1 MKLVS
6 SELRMTPIGDIPRI
20 KKLEVIG
27 VFESGISGY
36 DEVLAFIDYR
46 LLQKIFRMNENITG
60 LGVRISNPEN
70 APEIA
75 HEFAELTD
83 EYIIRNWAD
92 ENKSIFQ
99 VMKLEKIGLFLIL
112 TLIIVVA
119 AFNIISGLTILIK
132 NKTKEIAILKTFSH
146 FLFVQ
151 VPFLL
156 SIPIACILLNIA
168 NDKLFYLFASFGIGS
183 LILSCLGSIS
193 SSMNLMNQRNFL
205 LGSVIVMIFSV
216 PIIIFSVGIINM
228 EESFNSLIN
237 ILFGILLIVFA
248 INPWASGLCLK
259 LSLENN

>member
-1 MKLVS
+1 MKFLNKIVFFYYREYKLNMSGVQDILTNIIFFFISIFIVIVS
-6 SELRMTPIGDIPRI
+6 IGPDKETIAS
-20 KKLEVIG
+20 IG
-27 VFESGISGY
+27 VGILWTLLLLSSTLSLRKFYQDDFENGN
-36 DEVLAFIDYR
+36 L
-46 LLQKIFRMNENITG
+46 
-60 LGVRISNPEN
+60 
-70 APEIA
+70 
-75 HEFAELTD
+75 
-83 EYIIRNWAD
+83 
-92 ENKSIFQ
+92 
-99 VMKLEKIGLFLIL
+99 
-112 TLIIVVA
+112 LIIHLNG
-119 AFNIISGLTILIK
+119 FSFGF
-132 NKTKEIAILKTFSH
+132 IAILKTFSH
-146 FLFVQ
+146 FVFVQ

-216 PIIIFSVGIINM
+216 PIIIFSVSIINM
-228 EESFNSLIN
+228 EESFNSLMN

>member
-1 MKLVS
+1 MIFLNKMIFFYYREYKLNMSGVQDILTNIIFFFVS
-6 SELRMTPIGDIPRI
+6 IFIFIFSIVPDKQTISI
-20 KKLEVIG
+20 IG
-27 VFESGISGY
+27 VGILWTLLLLSSTLSLRKFYQDDFENGN
-36 DEVLAFIDYR
+36 L
-46 LLQKIFRMNENITG
+46 
-60 LGVRISNPEN
+60 
-70 APEIA
+70 
-75 HEFAELTD
+75 
-83 EYIIRNWAD
+83 
-92 ENKSIFQ
+92 
-99 VMKLEKIGLFLIL
+99 
-112 TLIIVVA
+112 LIIHLNG
-119 AFNIISGLTILIK
+119 FSFGL
-132 NKTKEIAILKTFSH
+132 IAILKTFSH

-151 VPFLL
+151 LPFLL

-168 NDKLFYLFASFGIGS
+168 NDKLFYLFASFSIGS

-216 PIIIFSVGIINM
+216 PVIIFSVGIINM